1 MKAIGKLILFVCG
14 LMSMVSLQAQTKA
27 EADSAYAAEK
37 YGEAIPLYEALLKKG
52 EHADVYYNLGNCYY
66 KTDRIALAV
75 LNYERAALL
84 EPGNSDIRFNL
95 ELARSKTVD
104 KITPESE
111 MFFITWYRNLVDMTG
126 MDGWARI
133 GVTAFVLAC
142 LLVLLYFLGSK
153 VAWKKVGFFGA
164 LVMVLVA
171 VLANVFAWTQH
182 KELNVRTGAVVMSG
196 SVVVKSTPN
205 ESGTDLFVLHE
216 GTRVEII
223 DNTMKEWKEIR
234 LADGKV
240 GWMPSKD
247 MEVI

>member
-1 MKAIGKLILFVCG
+1 MFPLRAQDKA
-14 LMSMVSLQAQTKA
+14 Q
-27 EADSAYAAEK
+27 ADSAYAAEK
-37 YGEAIPLYEALLKKG
+37 YEEAIPIYMALLKEG

-66 KTDRIALAV
+66 KTDRLALAI

-84 EPGNSDIRFNL
+84 SPGNPDVRFNL
-95 ELARSKTVD
+95 ELARSKTID

-111 MFFITWYRNLVDMTG
+111 MFFVTWYEDVVDMMG
-126 MDGWARI
+126 MDGWARTGI
-133 GVTAFVLAC
+133 VAFVLAC
-142 LLVLLYFLGSK
+142 ASILVFFLSNK
-153 VAWKKVGFFGA
+153 VVWKKSGFFGA
-164 LVMVLVA
+164 LAMSAVV

-182 KELNVRTGAVVMSG
+182 RELNVRSGAVVMSS

-205 ESGTDLFVLHE
+205 ESGTELFVLHE

-223 DNTMKEWKEIR
+223 DGSMKEWKEIR

-240 GWMPSKD
+240 GWMPAGA

>member
-1 MKAIGKLILFVCG
+1 MKKLILACVGALWG
-14 LMSMVSLQAQTKA
+14 LCPLLAQDKA
-27 EADSAYAAEK
+27 KADSAYAAEK
-37 YGEAIPLYEALLKKG
+37 YEEAIPIYTSLLEKG

-66 KTDRIALAV
+66 KVDSLALAI

-95 ELARSKTVD
+95 ELARSKTID

-111 MFFITWYRNLVDMTG
+111 MFFVTWYKNIIDLTG
-126 MDGWARI
+126 MDGWAYT
-133 GVTAFVLAC
+133 GVVAFVLAC
-142 LLVLLYFLGSK
+142 GLLFLFFFGK
-153 VAWKKVGFFGA
+153 KLVWKKVGFFGA
-164 LVMVLVA
+164 LVMVVVV

-182 KELNVRTGAVVMSG
+182 EEMVVRSGAVVMDN

-223 DNTMKEWKEIR
+223 DNSMKEWKEIR

-240 GWMPSKD
+240 GWMPAKA